1 VIFSNN
7 ICKYGGSGGGVAA
20 SSCKDS
26 TFSNN
31 VVITSGTGINIGGS
45 STAGYNAL
53 RISITGN
60 RVTSRD
66 CILCENGIVGVAIS
80 GNICSVLFDTVIGGS
95 NGTGIACTS
104 DSGGVAGGLLGD
116 IAIAGNTI
124 ENYNS
129 PVSDGILIGC
139 TATPAFDM
147 YNVSVTG
154 NTINATSASGIEFRM
169 TSVATSIND
178 VVVSGNNIIATRGI
192 VLNNVTKA
200 VVTGNVC
207 KTTATTI
214 IGNYYG
220 IWSYVTNYV
229 TISNNSLI
237 GFGVSNKLETV
248 TATVLDGNRTL
259 PITAGS
265 GSDIVSN
272 VGSPSWF
279 ARNNGVVLQTSTALS
294 LLINSDTQTY
304 TPASAIVI
312 PGTLNGFIPS
322 GSLISIYFGNG
333 NTTIQHGGSISLR
346 GAVSVVPTAGQII
359 TFRQLG
365 ATLYEVS
372 RNF

>member
-1 VIFSNN
+1 
-7 ICKYGGSGGGVAA
+7 
-20 SSCKDS
+20 
-26 TFSNN
+26 
-31 VVITSGTGINIGGS
+31 
-45 STAGYNAL
+45 
-53 RISITGN
+53 
-60 RVTSRD
+60 
-66 CILCENGIVGVAIS
+66 
-80 GNICSVLFDTVIGGS
+80 
-95 NGTGIACTS
+95 
-104 DSGGVAGGLLGD
+104 
-116 IAIAGNTI
+116 
-124 ENYNS
+124 
-129 PVSDGILIGC
+129 
-139 TATPAFDM
+139 
-147 YNVSVTG
+147 
-154 NTINATSASGIEFRM
+154 
-169 TSVATSIND
+169 
-178 VVVSGNNIIATRGI
+178 
-192 VLNNVTKA
+192 
-200 VVTGNVC
+200 VTGNVC